1 MELTDEA
8 GNPLQPKVVTLEEI
22 EAKETWHEE
31 DIELLVA
38 HVDALQDETLER
50 LGLVEVEPKTPE
62 EVAAETAILKKSK
75 RVVKKAVKKV
85 AKAEK

>member
-1 MELTDEA
+1 MELTDEQ
-8 GNPLQPKVVTLEEI
+8 GNPLRPKVVTLEEI

-38 HVDALQDETLER
+38 HVDSLSDETLER

-62 EVAAETAILKKSK
+62 EVAEETAILKKAK
-75 RVVKKAVKKV
+75 RVAKKAVSKKT
-85 AKAEK
+85 K